1 MKNSPILVQW
11 DPDHL
16 PDGAKSTR
24 RAIQIGLRG
33 EALLE
38 LNEEALIE
46 VIDLTEFV
54 TEQRPRASGG
64 DYCKLITPKESVYSP
79 QSAIVS

>member
-1 MKNSPILVQW
+1 MKWRSQLYIFFWSTISLVFIIIL
-11 DPDHL
+11 
-16 PDGAKSTR
+16 
-24 RAIQIGLRG
+24 QIGLRG

-54 TEQRPRASGG
+54 TEQRPHASGG
-64 DYCKLITPKESVYSP
+64 DYCELITPKESVYST
-79 QSAIVS
+79 QSGIVS